1 MSVGYN
7 NSPTTGHAN
16 VPADFD
22 GYAGITLEDSR
33 MHYRETDNAG
43 RNNTNGNN
51 KKTNVVYIVLDDVG
65 FAQLEGFGSDI
76 HTPNIKS
83 LGDGGLRYN
92 NFHTTAI
99 CSATRASLLT
109 GANHHAVGVATVIDT
124 ATGFPNGIGH
134 LDPQYATIAQI
145 LKENGYAT
153 FAVGKWHLAPLED
166 ASDQGPFD
174 NWPLSKGFDKFYGF
188 MEGYTDQYTP
198 SLIQD
203 NSAVMPPKFSGGH
216 RKSAA
221 RAASETSGDSTYSI
235 EGNYHLSEDLA
246 DHAIHYLF
254 QQTNSHSEQPFFLYL
269 AFGAGHAPH
278 QVPQKY
284 IDEYKGKFD
293 RGWDVVREDWF
304 NRQRELGIVPED
316 AVLTDRNQFAEKWDD
331 LTEDQKKVY
340 AKYMEVY
347 AGFLTHTD
355 EQIGRVLD
363 YLEKIGEREN
373 TVIVLLSDNGAS
385 AEGGRHGRVSDEST
399 LVLGEDDEELEFGL
413 QHVDELGSYS
423 TGPHYPIGW
432 ANAGNT
438 PFKWYKSWVYAGGVK
453 DPLIVSYPAGITEKG
468 GIRSQYH
475 HVSDITPTILDI
487 LGIRKPDIVNGVAQ
501 KPITGTSFKYTFNDA
516 DAPTQKP
523 IQYYEQTGNRGI
535 WKDGWKA
542 ITNHLMVS
550 NYEDDEWE
558 LYHVDEDY
566 SEDDNVAEL
575 FPDKLEELKNLWFV
589 EAGKNNVFPLGTGAY
604 IVRSEE
610 QKKSDAAAMKL
621 MLQEEK
627 YSYKGIIEPFRTGR
641 SLLFNQRSNEI
652 RIELDHKRSYEGTL
666 YAGGM
671 RLAGYTLFIKNNR
684 LCYTYNA
691 ALRAYYRAV
700 TDELPEGKLDI
711 RVVTEVPI
719 ADSENTSTGQEN
731 PFGVANAG
739 PRGYVSLYVNGK
751 KQAETVIEKFWFGLE
766 VNFSVKDGNQSSVD
780 PENDFPFE
788 YPGEIDRIDFLAS
801 PAEIDTKELLDEYFQ
816 ID

>member
-1 MSVGYN
+1 MDNAFDNFIADNGGMVGA
-7 NSPTTGHAN
+7 GHAYN
-16 VPADFD
+16 PANFD
-22 GYAGITLEDSR
+22 GYAGLTVADSTF
-33 MHYRETDNAG
+33 HYTEEKPSIE
-43 RNNTNGNN
+43 

-76 HTPNIKS
+76 QTPNIKR
-83 LGDGGLRYN
+83 LEDTGLRYN

-109 GANHHAVGVATVIDT
+109 GANHHAAGVATVID
-124 ATGFPNGIGH
+124 AANGYPNSLGH
-134 LDPQYATIAQI
+134 LDPQYATVAQI
-145 LKENGYAT
+145 LKDNGYAT

-174 NWPLSKGFDKFYGF
+174 NWPLAKGFDKFYGF

-203 NSAVMPPKFSGGH
+203 NSAVRPPKTP
-216 RKSAA
+216 
-221 RAASETSGDSTYSI
+221 E
-235 EGNYHLSEDLA
+235 EGYHLSEDLA

-254 QQTNSHSEQPFFLYL
+254 QQTNAHPAQPFFLYL

-278 QVPQKY
+278 QVPKKY
-284 IDEYKGKFD
+284 IDMYKGKFD
-293 RGWDVVREDWF
+293 KGWDEVRKDWF
-304 NRQRELGIVPED
+304 ERQKKIGIIPAD
-316 AVLTDRNQFAEKWDD
+316 AKLTDRNEYVSAWDD
-331 LTEDQKKVY
+331 LSDDQKKLY

-385 AEGGRHGRVSDEST
+385 AEGGRHGRVSDESD
-399 LVLGEDDEELEFGL
+399 LSFDEDQEELELGL
-413 QHVDELGSYS
+413 EKIDELGSYP

-438 PFKWYKSWVYAGGVK
+438 PFKWYKSWVHSGGVK
-453 DPLIVSYPAGITEKG
+453 DPLVISYPAGIEEKG
-468 GIRSQYH
+468 GVRSQYH

-487 LGIRKPDIVNGVAQ
+487 LGIRKPQIVHGVAQ
-501 KPITGTSFKYTFNDA
+501 KPITGTSLAYTFNEK
-516 DAPTQKP
+516 DAPTKKP
-523 IQYYEQTGNRGI
+523 VQYYEQTGNRGI
-535 WKDGWKA
+535 WRDGWKA
-542 ITNHLMVS
+542 ITNHILKS
-550 NYEDDEWE
+550 TYADDEWE

-566 SEDDNVAEL
+566 SEADNVAEKY
-575 FPDKLEELKNLWFV
+575 PDKLEELKNLWSI

-604 IVRSEE
+604 LIRSDE
-610 QKKSDAAAMKL
+610 QKEKDAEMFKL
-621 MLQEEK
+621 LLKEEN
-627 YSYKGIIEPFRTGR
+627 YSYRGIIEPFRTGR

-652 RIELDHKRSYEGTL
+652 RIHMNHSRDDEGTL

-671 RLAGYTLFIKNNR
+671 RLAGYTLFIKGNR
-684 LCYTYNA
+684 LHYTYNA

-700 TDELPEGKLDI
+700 TDELPEGTLDI
-711 RVVTEVPI
+711 RVITQIRE
-719 ADSENTSTGQEN
+719 GK
-731 PFGVANAG
+731 
-739 PRGYVSLYVNGK
+739 GYVSLIVNGRER
-751 KQAETVIEKFWFGLE
+751 ANTVVEKFFSGLE

-780 PENDFPFE
+780 PENTLPFE
-788 YPGEIDRIDFLAS
+788 YPGEIDRINFKAA
-801 PAEIDTKELLDEYFQ
+801 PATLDTEELLNEYFRV
-816 ID
+816 D